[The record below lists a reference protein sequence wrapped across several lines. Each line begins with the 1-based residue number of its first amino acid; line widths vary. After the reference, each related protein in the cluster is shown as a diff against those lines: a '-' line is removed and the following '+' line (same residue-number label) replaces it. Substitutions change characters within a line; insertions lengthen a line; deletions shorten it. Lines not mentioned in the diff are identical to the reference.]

1 MIKTVYKNHEEIINY
16 LIVGILTTIVS
27 LSVKNGLLL
36 TILNPKNSIQ
46 LQVAV
51 IISWIVAVIFAYITN
66 KIFVFKSK
74 SKEFLK
80 EITTFISGRVFTLL
94 CDMFIMWFICNF
106 LNLNTSIW
114 VFIASMISQV
124 VVTIL
129 NYIISKMF
137 VFKR

>member
-74 SKEFLK
+74 SKEFIK